1 VLAATMFARIRHYIG
16 QICNGQIHRLAFCT
30 AVKFVVSL
38 FVRGQIRQFT
48 GQICR
53 FLSFPFFVLVKFVVC
68 WSNLPFSVVPIFCT
82 GQIYSLL
89 VKFAVFCRSL
99 FLYWSNLQFAGQI
112 CRFLSL
118 QHYNFLTMSSRAKF
132 EKENLWKV
140 SDIEYEF

>member
-1 VLAATMFARIRHYIG
+1 MFARIRHYIG

-68 WSNLPFSVVPIFCT
+68 WSNVPFSVVPIFCT
-82 GQIYSLL
+82 GQIRRLL
-89 VKFAVFCRSL
+89 VKFAVFCRSH

-112 CRFLSL
+112 CRFLSFPFSVLVKFTVCWSNLPFSVVATL
-118 QHYNFLTMSSRAKF
+118 QFSHNVKSC
-132 EKENLWKV
+132 
-140 SDIEYEF
+140 